1 MAMEAA
7 TSRVGRYTV
16 EQVSSQQDDRI
27 FRRGRAVHKLHVRII
42 EVAGEH
48 AHTRD
53 EGCEALGKVPT
64 KDIDRA
70 QSAPLKALI
79 RIFLLLAK
87 ALTSILTTRSMA
99 A

>member
-27 FRRGRAVHKLHVRII
+27 FRRAVHKLHVRII